1 MLAQFVKFCVVGVS
15 GTVID
20 FGLTYLLKEKAHLNK
35 YFSNSFGFLSA
46 ASSNYFFNR
55 IWAFQNHNPDVGE
68 QYTLF
73 MAISLLG
80 LLINN
85 GVIYLLTK
93 KMHLNFYIAKVGA
106 TGVVMI
112 WNFGMNYFFTFR

>member
-1 MLAQFVKFCVVGVS
+1 MIAQFLRFCVVGVS

-20 FGLTYLLKEKAHLNK
+20 FGITYLLKEKARLNK
-35 YFSNSFGFLSA
+35 YVANSTGFILA
-46 ASSNYFFNR
+46 ATSNYVLNR
-55 IWAFQNHNPDVGE
+55 IWAFRNHNPAIGE
-68 QYTLF
+68 QYVLF
-73 MAISLLG
+73 MAISVLG

-93 KMHLNFYIAKVGA
+93 KMHANFYVAKVAA

-112 WNFGMNYFFTFR
+112 WNFLMNFFFTFR